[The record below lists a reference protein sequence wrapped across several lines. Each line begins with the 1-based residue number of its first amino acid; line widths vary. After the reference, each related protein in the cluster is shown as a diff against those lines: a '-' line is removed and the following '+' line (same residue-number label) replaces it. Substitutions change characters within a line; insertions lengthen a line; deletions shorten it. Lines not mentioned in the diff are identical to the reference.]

1 MERQRK
7 TERLFHLEPRG
18 LDAGDGVE
26 LGDAALRGRVKA
38 LGLAAHLEEDFLF
51 LQFPGELLF

>member
-1 MERQRK
+1 M
-7 TERLFHLEPRG
+7 FHLEPRG